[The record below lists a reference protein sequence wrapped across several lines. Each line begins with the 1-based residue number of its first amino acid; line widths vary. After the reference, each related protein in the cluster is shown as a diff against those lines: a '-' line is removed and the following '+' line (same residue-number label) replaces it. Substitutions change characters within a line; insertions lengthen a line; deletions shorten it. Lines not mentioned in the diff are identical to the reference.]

1 MAFDEKDN
9 IVSEPKVI
17 ESSTIEE
24 IRFIRERGLSGA
36 GILVRVSKRVIKGSR
51 MRVIEGTVP
60 EAKINAGWDS
70 TSKTLK
76 DHLLSIIDNTQ
87 F

>member
-36 GILVRVSKRVIKGSR
+36 GVLVRVR